1 MRKRARLA
9 TAGCCTEVCIDQ
21 AIEQKNDNR
30 PLTLRIMQAGELVL
44 RQQARPLSLEEIHS
58 QMVRELIDNMRET
71 MRDAAGVGLAAPQVG
86 VPLQLA
92 VIEDRPEYQ
101 RKATPE
107 QLAERERG
115 PVPFHVII
123 NPKLTLLEGATLEFF
138 EGCLSVDGYTAIVP
152 RAQRVRVE
160 CLDENAEPRT
170 IEVSGWHARILQ
182 HEIDHLHGTLYV
194 DRMYSRSLM
203 KMENLRQGWKGK
215 SMAEIREAL
224 RT

>member
-9 TAGCCTEVCIDQ
+9 KAGCCTEVCIDQ
-21 AIEQKNDNR
+21 FVEQKNGNR
-30 PLTLRIMQAGELVL
+30 PVCLKIMQAGEHVL
-44 RQQARPLSLEEIHS
+44 RQKASPLSREAIQS
-58 QMVRELIDNMRET
+58 QMVRELIGNMRET
-71 MRDAAGVGLAAPQVG
+71 MRDTRGVGLAAPQVG
-86 VPLQLA
+86 LPLQLA

-101 RKATPE
+101 RNATPE

-123 NPKLTLLEGATLEFF
+123 NPKLTLLEGSTLEFF
-138 EGCLSVDGYTAIVP
+138 EGCLSIDGYSAIVP

-160 CLDENAEPRT
+160 YLDEDAVPRT
-170 IEVSGWHARILQ
+170 VEVSGWHARILQ

-194 DRMYSRSLM
+194 DRMHSRSLM
-203 KMENLRQGWKGK
+203 KMENLRECWKGK

>member
-44 RQQARPLSLEEIHS
+44 RQQARALSLEEIHS

-115 PVPFHVII
+115 PVSFHVII

-160 CLDENAEPRT
+160 CLDENAKPRT

>member
-9 TAGCCTEVCIDQ
+9 TAGCCTEVCID
-21 AIEQKNDNR
+21 ELSHQKNGNG
-30 PLTLRIMQAGELVL
+30 PLTLRVLQAGELVL
-44 RQQARPLSLEEIHS
+44 RERARALSLDEIHS

-71 MRDAAGVGLAAPQVG
+71 MRDARGVGLAAPQVG
-86 VPLQLA
+86 FSLQIA
-92 VIEDRPEYQ
+92 VIEDRPDYQ
-101 RKATPE
+101 RNATAE

-123 NPKLTLLEGATLEFF
+123 NPKLKVLQGATLEFF
-138 EGCLSVDGYTAIVP
+138 EGCLSLDGYSAIVP

-160 CLDENAEPRT
+160 CLDENGEPKT

-194 DRMYSRSLM
+194 DRMLSRSLM
-203 KMENLRQGWKGK
+203 KMENLQQLWKGK
-215 SMAEIREAL
+215 SMDQIREAL
-224 RT
+224 QT